1 MNPFANVQRTVTNHK
16 GARPRRV
23 GKTAIVSDDRRLTP
37 SPGLLSPEYRLVT
50 VAILLIVSLAAF
62 DALSVYAALPSI
74 GGDLGH
80 VSVLPWVMTS
90 FLLAS
95 AIAILASGPL
105 IDGLGAR
112 ATFRGAVL
120 VFFVSS
126 AACAASPGIWTLIVA
141 RFAQGLGGGIS
152 VAVGLASIG
161 LTYPERLHARGFA
174 AESLV
179 WSLVGF
185 GGPPIVALL
194 VATIGWRGVFVVN
207 LPLAAIAGVFGWRRV
222 PTIANSAKRHVTL
235 DRGGIAIV
243 AVFTSALLIGLSHL
257 GWSTFAYLAGAAA
270 TLFVYRVHMRN
281 RTTLVVEGRHL
292 WRLPL
297 GALNL
302 TVLLSLAACLG
313 VESFLPVYARG
324 AQGRSEAVAAFVVV
338 FLTVGWTIGA
348 VTVSRALDHVDA
360 IDVVFWSTVALVP
373 SIAATGLAV
382 VYTDSLIAIG
392 AGYFFAGLCI
402 GAITTAALTSLQGY
416 GASEELGRINAAHQ
430 YMRTVGISAGIALA
444 GGVVLFIVGQRV
456 GNVEDVRQLL
466 AGNKVA
472 LNDRAA
478 NSIRS
483 GYGWAHAVGTLL
495 GIAAVVPAWYL
506 RRSRSADVTR

>member
-1 MNPFANVQRTVTNHK
+1 MSDELTV
-16 GARPRRV
+16 
-23 GKTAIVSDDRRLTP
+23 TP

-50 VAILLIVSLAAF
+50 IAVLLIVSLAAF
-62 DALSVYAALPSI
+62 DALSVYAALPAI

-120 VFFVSS
+120 IFFASS
-126 AACAASPGIWTLIVA
+126 AVCAVSPNMWALIVA

-152 VAVGLASIG
+152 VAVGLSSIG
-161 LTYPERLHARGFA
+161 LTYPERLHARAFA

-185 GGPPIVALL
+185 GGPPVVALL
-194 VATIGWRGVFVVN
+194 VATVGWRGVFIVN
-207 LPLAAIAGVFGWRRV
+207 LPLAAIAGVFGWTRV
-222 PTIANSAKRHVTL
+222 PTIADSATRHVAL
-235 DRGGIAIV
+235 DRRGIAIV

-257 GWSTFAYLAGAAA
+257 GWSTVAYLAGAVAM
-270 TLFVYRVHMRN
+270 LVVYRFHIRN
-281 RTTLVVEGRHL
+281 RTTVVVEGRHL

-302 TVLLSLAACLG
+302 TVLLSLAGGLG

-348 VTVSRALDHVDA
+348 VSASRALELLDP
-360 IDVVFWSTVALVP
+360 IDIVFWSTAALIP
-373 SIAATGLAV
+373 AIALTGLAV
-382 VYTDSLIAIG
+382 VYTDSLVTIG
-392 AGYFFAGLCI
+392 AGYFLAGLCI
-402 GAITTAALTSLQGY
+402 GAITTSALTSLQTY
-416 GASEELGRINAAHQ
+416 GSSDELGRINAAHQ
-430 YMRTVGISAGIALA
+430 YMRTVGISTGIALS
-444 GGVVLFIVGQRV
+444 GGVVLFIVGHRI
-456 GNVEDVRQLL
+456 GSVESVRQLL
-466 AGNKVA
+466 AGDEVT
-472 LNDRAA
+472 LDDRAA
-478 NSIRS
+478 ESIRS
-483 GYGWAHAVGTLL
+483 GYGWAHAAG
-495 GIAAVVPAWYL
+495 AALAVAALVPAWYL
-506 RRSRSADVTR
+506 RRTRSADVRR

>member
-1 MNPFANVQRTVTNHK
+1 MT
-16 GARPRRV
+16 
-23 GKTAIVSDDRRLTP
+23 DDRTTAAA
-37 SPGLLSPEYRLVT
+37 PGLLSPEYRLVT
-50 VAILLIVSLAAF
+50 IAILLIVSLAAF
-62 DALSVYAALPSI
+62 DALSVYAALPDI

-80 VSVLPWVMTS
+80 VAVLPWVMTS

-112 ATFRGAVL
+112 VAFRGAVL

-126 AACAASPGIWTLIVA
+126 AACAVSPGIWTLIVA
-141 RFAQGLGGGIS
+141 RFAQGMGGGIS

-194 VATIGWRGVFVVN
+194 VATVGWRGVFVVN

-222 PTIANSAKRHVTL
+222 PTIADSAKRHITL
-235 DRGGIAIV
+235 DRSGIAIV

-257 GWSTFAYLAGAAA
+257 GWSTFAYLVVAAA
-270 TLFVYRVHMRN
+270 TLLVYRSHIRD
-281 RTTLVVEGRHL
+281 RATLVVEGRHL

-302 TVLLSLAACLG
+302 TVMLSLAAGLG

-338 FLTVGWTIGA
+338 FLTAGWTIGA
-348 VTVSRALDHVDA
+348 VTVSRALDYVGA
-360 IDVVFWSTVALVP
+360 IDVVFWSTAALVP
-373 SIAATGLAV
+373 SIALTGLAV
-382 VYTDSLIAIG
+382 VYTDSLVAIG
-392 AGYFFAGLCI
+392 TGYFLAGLCI
-402 GAITTAALTSLQGY
+402 GAVTTAALTSLQSY
-416 GASEELGRINAAHQ
+416 GTAAELGRINAAHQ

-444 GGVVLFIVGQRV
+444 GGVVLLVVGRRV
-456 GNVEDVRQLL
+456 GNVEDVRHLL
-466 AGNKVA
+466 AGDQVT
-472 LNDRAA
+472 LNERAA
-478 NSIRS
+478 DSIRS

-495 GIAAVVPAWYL
+495 ASAALVPAWYL
-506 RRSRSADVTR
+506 RRTRSADVTR

>member
-1 MNPFANVQRTVTNHK
+1 M
-16 GARPRRV
+16 
-23 GKTAIVSDDRRLTP
+23 SDDLAATTE
-37 SPGLLSPEYRLVT
+37 PGLLSPHYRLVT

-62 DALSVYAALPSI
+62 DALSVYAALPAI

-126 AACAASPGIWTLIVA
+126 AACAVSPGMWTLIIA

-194 VATIGWRGVFVVN
+194 VATIGWRGVFLVN
-207 LPLAAIAGVFGWRRV
+207 LPMTAIAGIFGWSRV
-222 PTIANSAKRHVTL
+222 PTIANSAKRHITM

-243 AVFTSALLIGLSHL
+243 AIFTSALLVGLSHL
-257 GWSTFAYLAGAAA
+257 SWWTFAYLTVAAA
-270 TLFVYRVHMRN
+270 TLVVYRVHIRN

-292 WRLPL
+292 WKLPL

-302 TVLLSLAACLG
+302 TVLLSLAAGLG

-338 FLTVGWTIGA
+338 FLTVGWTIGSVA
-348 VTVSRALDHVDA
+348 ASRVLDH
-360 IDVVFWSTVALVP
+360 IEGTEIVFWSTCSLVP
-373 SIAATGLAV
+373 SIALTGLAV
-382 VYTDSLIAIG
+382 VYTDSLAAIG
-392 AGYFFAGLCI
+392 AGYFLAGLCI
-402 GAITTAALTSLQGY
+402 GAIATAALTILQSY
-416 GASEELGRINAAHQ
+416 GRSDELGRINAAHQ

-444 GGVVLFIVGQRV
+444 GGVVLFVVGRRV

-466 AGNKVA
+466 AGDDVT
-472 LNDRAA
+472 LDERAA
-478 NSIRS
+478 DAIRS
-483 GYGWAHAVGTLL
+483 GYGWAHAVGALL
-495 GIAAVVPAWYL
+495 GVAAIVPAWYL
-506 RRSRSADVTR
+506 RRARSADVSR

>member
-1 MNPFANVQRTVTNHK
+1 MTDDLTVE
-16 GARPRRV
+16 R
-23 GKTAIVSDDRRLTP
+23 

-50 VAILLIVSLAAF
+50 IAILLIVSLAAF
-62 DALSVYAALPSI
+62 DALSVYAALPAI
-74 GGDLGH
+74 GADLGH
-80 VSVLPWVMTS
+80 VAVLPWVMTS

-120 VFFVSS
+120 IFFVSS
-126 AACAASPGIWTLIVA
+126 AACAVSPGIWTLIIA
-141 RFAQGLGGGIS
+141 RFAQGMGGGIS

-207 LPLAAIAGVFGWRRV
+207 LPLTAIAGAFGWSRV
-222 PTIANSAKRHVTL
+222 PTIAAGATRHVAL
-235 DRGGIAIV
+235 DRSGIAIV
-243 AVFTSALLIGLSHL
+243 AVFTSALLVGLSHL
-257 GWSTFAYLAGAAA
+257 GWSTFAYLALAA
-270 TLFVYRVHMRN
+270 TSLLVYRRHMRD

-292 WRLPL
+292 WQLPL

-302 TVLLSLAACLG
+302 TVLLSLGACLG

-348 VTVSRALDHVDA
+348 VTASRVLEHVGA
-360 IDVVFWSTVALVP
+360 INVVFWMTVALAP
-373 SIAATGLAV
+373 AIALTGLAV
-382 VYTDSLIAIG
+382 VYTDSLVAIG
-392 AGYFFAGLCI
+392 TGYFVAGVCI
-402 GAITTAALTSLQGY
+402 GAITTSALTSLQGY
-416 GASEELGRINAAHQ
+416 GTTDELGRINAAHQ
-430 YMRTVGISAGIALA
+430 YMRTVGISAGIALS
-444 GGVVLFIVGQRV
+444 GGVVLFVVGQRV
-456 GNVEDVRQLL
+456 GNVESVRQLL
-466 AGNKVA
+466 AGDQVA
-472 LNDRAA
+472 LDDRAVYNKDA
-478 NSIRS
+478 AELAWGRTRE
-483 GYGWAHAVGTLL
+483 WLTTHVG
-495 GIAAVVPAWYL
+495 
-506 RRSRSADVTR
+506 